1 LKEMPTDV
9 RQLDY
14 ANFRKIIPFF
24 SSVPFSILS
33 NAYNIEINAD
43 DFGDFPFFMLLVSQ
57 DHEAGLISK
66 GKLFRIPK

>member
-1 LKEMPTDV
+1 MPTDV

-14 ANFRKIIPFF
+14 ANFRKIMPLF
-24 SSVPFSILS
+24 SSVPFSVLS
-33 NAYNIEINAD
+33 DAYDIDIDAD

-57 DHEAGLISK
+57 DHEDGLISK